1 MMSKKWIAGLGL
13 VALLVLPVAALA
25 HEGHAHKY
33 MGTVTTVSATHLEVK
48 TTDGKT
54 VRVVLNAKT
63 AVARGKQKADLAA
76 LKAGE
81 RVVVEVPNEKDMVA
95 SKVTLPALRAAATK

>member
-1 MMSKKWIAGLGL
+1 MSKKWIAGLGL
-13 VALLVLPVAALA
+13 VALLALPVAALA

-76 LKAGE
+76 LTAGE

-95 SKVTLPALRAAATK
+95 SKVTLPALRAAVTK